1 MIQYR
6 IQSYQHTLVSTSVES
21 AVNKKLQLFFLSV
34 DYQYNFI
41 WEWSTIQNITV
52 NKLDYKQSRSKPYKE
67 FLSDLSF
74 FKGYQLILA
83 FWDINLIYIIDFYLT
98 YQLHRD
104 LSLQLILQYFAE
116 KGLAYI
122 VGPTFGRW
130 RDIGK

>member
-116 KGLAYI
+116 KGLVYI
-122 VGPTFGRW
+122 LQAPLLVDDET
-130 RDIGK
+130 

>member
-6 IQSYQHTLVSTSVES
+6 IQNYQHTLVSTSVES

-116 KGLAYI
+116 KGLVYI
-122 VGPTFGRW
+122 LQAPLLVDDET
-130 RDIGK
+130 

>member
-6 IQSYQHTLVSTSVES
+6 IQNYQHTSVSTSVES

-34 DYQYNFI
+34 DYQYNFT

-116 KGLAYI
+116 KGLVYI
-122 VGPTFGRW
+122 LQASLLVDDET
-130 RDIGK
+130 

>member
-116 KGLAYI
+116 KGLVYI
-122 VGPTFGRW
+122 LQASLLVDDET
-130 RDIGK
+130 

>member
-6 IQSYQHTLVSTSVES
+6 IQNYQHTLFSTSVES

-116 KGLAYI
+116 KGLVYI
-122 VGPTFGRW
+122 LQAPLLVDDET
-130 RDIGK
+130 